1 MSEFDIRWPH
11 GWQTRAGLSA
21 RLLAE
26 VANPKWP
33 FVFVVGQEGGDE
45 AAFWYNREGKCAQC
59 VGIQH
64 DLINIPLPAMDGDEH
79 LKDALQKAEDD
90 LDRVTRESNEF
101 RRQRDE
107 AFEALSKYA
116 STLDDMGIALEASV
130 IKIKEGGSN
139 G

>member
-1 MSEFDIRWPH
+1 MSEFDIHWPH
-11 GWQTRAGLSA
+11 GWQTTGGLPA
-21 RLLAE
+21 RLIALDLKGTYPYAFALLENESE
-26 VANPKWP
+26 VVRRYNEA
-33 FVFVVGQEGGDE
+33 GQ
-45 AAFWYNREGKCAQC
+45 CASSFDKMSL
-59 VGIQH
+59 V
-64 DLINIPLPAMDGDEH
+64 NIPLPVRDGDEH
-79 LKDALQKAEDD
+79 LREALQKAEDD

-130 IKIKEGGSN
+130 IRIKEGGSD